1 MWVCLEL
8 KLVHVKRQNKRSS
21 GLRSEDSG
29 VDKINSEDVGD
40 DDIKRNKAFRRV
52 SSIRSFRSSSRA
64 CDPCS
69 GDPVSN
75 VCGLK
80 FTIFSTRL

>member
-21 GLRSEDSG
+21 GLRPEESG
-29 VDKINSEDVGD
+29 VDKINSEDVG

-80 FTIFSTRL
+80 LTILSTGL